1 MTSPLDAAHSL
12 PAEVVTPAAVELD
25 SGAQGVLLALRTETG
40 TIVYAELLPAEAD
53 VLSDRL
59 GRLAYDA
66 KQVNEQRRG
75 GGLSGR

>member
-1 MTSPLDAAHSL
+1 MTNPLPDAANSV
-12 PAEVVTPAAVELD
+12 PAEVITPTTVERD
-25 SGAQGVLLALRTETG
+25 NGAQGVLLALRTETG

-66 KQVNEQRRG
+66 RQVNEQRR
-75 GGLSGR
+75 RA